1 MLSNLFNN
9 LPLEFWILIFVI
21 SFACANL
28 IALLGHGHHRHRV
41 YRGKHW
47 FFDHTMAKHK
57 KEIMHYAFLHGGV
70 VTNNIVELLCRVSD
84 ATATRYLQSLEDEKQ
99 LKQIGKTGR
108 SVFYEIR

>member
-1 MLSNLFNN
+1 MSVLFQN
-9 LPLEFWILIFVI
+9 LPLSFWTMLFVI
-21 SFACANL
+21 GFSVTL
-28 IALLGHGHHRHRV
+28 LMALYGHLGHARRMHRKK
-41 YRGKHW
+41 YW

-57 KEIMHYAFLHGGV
+57 KEIMHYAFLHGGM

-84 ATATRYLQSLEDEKQ
+84 STATRYLQSLEDEKK

>member
-1 MLSNLFNN
+1 MSSLFEN
-9 LPLEFWILIFVI
+9 LPLEFWILIFVAGF
-21 SFACANL
+21 SGTVL
-28 IALLGHGHHRHRV
+28 MALLGHLGHRRRA
-41 YRGKHW
+41 YRKKHW

-57 KEIMHYAFLHGGV
+57 KEIMHYAFLHGGM

-84 ATATRYLQSLEDEKQ
+84 ATATRYLQALEDEKQ